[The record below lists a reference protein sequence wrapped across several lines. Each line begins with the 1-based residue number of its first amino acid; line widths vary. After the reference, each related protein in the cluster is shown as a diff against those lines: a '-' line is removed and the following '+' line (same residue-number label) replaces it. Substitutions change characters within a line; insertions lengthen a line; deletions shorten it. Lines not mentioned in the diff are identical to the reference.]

1 MVDIPKMIPA
11 KLFLNW
17 PDRIEG
23 DQIYIVRTTI
33 EHLSQ
38 YVSWRK
44 WEGKLS
50 LENEEEVFANQ
61 KERTR
66 KIKLIKEL
74 KKEKELALSIFT
86 KTNELVSLVEL
97 YLINT
102 EIYVSRWI
110 LKKSANIME
119 LAYETGEILLSHIL
133 SQKETEVNS
142 IFVDIP
148 DYRQESISLILN
160 FGFIETSYYYH
171 RNHTQEWTKMLT
183 FRM

>member
-50 LENEEEVFANQ
+50 LENEEENVD
-61 KERTR
+61 E
-66 KIKLIKEL
+66 E
-74 KKEKELALSIFT
+74 
-86 KTNELVSLVEL
+86 VEL
-97 YLINT
+97 
-102 EIYVSRWI
+102 
-110 LKKSANIME
+110 
-119 LAYETGEILLSHIL
+119 
-133 SQKETEVNS
+133 
-142 IFVDIP
+142 D
-148 DYRQESISLILN
+148 ESDDEDEDES
-160 FGFIETSYYYH
+160 E
-171 RNHTQEWTKMLT
+171 EDE
-183 FRM
+183 